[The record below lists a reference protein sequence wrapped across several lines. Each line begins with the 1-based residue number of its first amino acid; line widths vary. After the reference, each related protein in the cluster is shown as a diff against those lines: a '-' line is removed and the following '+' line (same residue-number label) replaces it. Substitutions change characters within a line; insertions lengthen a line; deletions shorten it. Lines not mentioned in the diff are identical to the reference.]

1 MSSNNYTEKEI
12 KQATLKKINET
23 LENQRNKEQNERI
36 IEGVTKSVE
45 KAEQRYN
52 NEVKQNAYSVP
63 ETNSEGLLNKT
74 IQQQQTD
81 DSVINPPNNISQK
94 KNLLPKKNKTLKKLF
109 GSVIELSK
117 NVKSKSQP
125 ETQQPQSQ
133 PETHQPQPETQQPQ
147 SQPETQQPQS
157 QPETQQPQPQTEALK
172 SQTTSGR
179 ISNLF
184 KRNITPKDNKLPQLQ
199 DQSTIG
205 IIGNTFKRNTTPKDL
220 NPQQIQSPSEP
231 NNTEQPK
238 STFGK
243 LGNIFK
249 GKTIQSV
256 FSSFANKNNE
266 IIDKNVDKHIKLNE
280 ELKKYNIKA
289 SLVSGIRVNEGAMV
303 NTSMILMTQKGE
315 RQIEEFITSVIE
327 NDKKYNNGKINF
339 LKFSL
344 LDGDKERSSII
355 DSLREI
361 KNFGVYDNLIVDD
374 LFMSRLAKIIGF
386 INNEPLLKDYSKI
399 FDACK
404 KLTKNLYVTDTAQ
417 PEKVK
422 DVIINII
429 WIINYLISVFEVKLF
444 IMSEEDKQIKSD
456 KFIENC
462 KSITSVI
469 LFTYY
474 LLVLTIGGNYNNYK
488 NGEVVN
494 INTNIDMTILK
505 SIVVFDYELP
515 QEVLD
520 KIEKNIETYKKTNE
534 EENKIALDNN
544 YLWSFLGYKPEKQR
558 LTDKEQI
565 ETKIS
570 NTLKN
575 SKALGFDIDV
585 LSIFKKLCNDDIV
598 RHLKK
603 YFFIFNLIYSEIYEL
618 KNDTTFSKNESGNFF
633 KINDNVI
640 NLFNEY
646 KSNQLTENATYNKLR
661 KNIDIVYDYTE
672 IINVDNPRYEF
683 IKDTKNPKINKMN
696 YNVNNRLIG
705 GNDGGMKTRPLSKQN
720 KTRKI
725 YK

>member
-1 MSSNNYTEKEI
+1 MLSNKDKNIKPETEDEII
-12 KQATLKKINET
+12 KQETVKESIKTLKKINEKELVNT
-23 LENQRNKEQNERI
+23 GKMSLLDEKEIMDTMINSITEQRNQN
-36 IEGVTKSVE
+36 
-45 KAEQRYN
+45 
-52 NEVKQNAYSVP
+52 
-63 ETNSEGLLNKT
+63 NKT
-74 IQQQQTD
+74 QKNT
-81 DSVINPPNNISQK
+81 INPPKNIS
-94 KNLLPKKNKTLKKLF
+94 
-109 GSVIELSK
+109 IK
-117 NVKSKSQP
+117 NVYNYIKQKPQTEFSES
-125 ETQQPQSQ
+125 QPQSEVSQTEFSQLQ
-133 PETHQPQPETQQPQ
+133 PQSEVSQPQPEV
-147 SQPETQQPQS
+147 
-157 QPETQQPQPQTEALK
+157 LK
-172 SQTTSGR
+172 SQTTPER
-179 ISNLF
+179 ISNFF
-184 KRNITPKDNKLPQLQ
+184 KRNTTPKDNKPPQSQ

-205 IIGNTFKRNTTPKDL
+205 IIGNTFKRNTTPKDSSTRQL
-220 NPQQIQSPSEP
+220 QPPSET
-231 NNTEQPK
+231 NNTAQPQ

-243 LGNIFK
+243 IGNIFK

-256 FSSFANKNNE
+256 FSSFANKNGE
-266 IIDKNVDKHIKLNE
+266 IVDKNVDKHIKLNE
-280 ELKKYNIKA
+280 ELKKYNIKS

-361 KNFGVYDNLIVDD
+361 KNFGVYDNLIVDE
-374 LFMSRLAKIIGF
+374 LFMSRLAKITGF

-404 KLTKNLYVTDTAQ
+404 KLTKNLYVNDTAQ

-505 SIVVFDYELP
+505 SIAVYDFELP
-515 QEVLD
+515 KEVSDTIAANVETYRELNKKSD
-520 KIEKNIETYKKTNE
+520 KSISDDNWLLWGILNFKPPKKQMGAFIEQVEKN
-534 EENKIALDNN
+534 
-544 YLWSFLGYKPEKQR
+544 
-558 LTDKEQI
+558 EQM
-565 ETKIS
+565 ESRIS
-570 NTLKN
+570 GTLKN

-585 LSIFKKLCNDDIV
+585 LSMFKNLCNNNID

-618 KNDTTFSKNESGNFF
+618 KNDTTFSKNESGIFF

-640 NLFNEY
+640 NLFSEY
-646 KSNQLTENATYNKLR
+646 KMGKTENATYDKLR

-672 IINVDNPRYEF
+672 IINVDNPQYEF

-705 GNDGGMKTRPLSKQN
+705 GNDGGMKTIPLSKQN
-720 KTRKI
+720 KTRKT

>member
-1 MSSNNYTEKEI
+1 MLSNKYFNPETDEEI
-12 KQATLKKINET
+12 KRETLKKIN
-23 LENQRNKEQNERI
+23 NKLKEEKQKKQKKRI
-36 IEGVTKSVE
+36 IEEVKKSFEKDERQYNTEIEKNKTSSPLKNNTGELYSSDMHQIKKEMSDSVE
-45 KAEQRYN
+45 KQN
-52 NEVKQNAYSVP
+52 NTSLKNTSFKRIIDY
-63 ETNSEGLLNKT
+63 
-74 IQQQQTD
+74 
-81 DSVINPPNNISQK
+81 INPQN
-94 KNLLPKKNKTLKKLF
+94 T
-109 GSVIELSK
+109 SK
-117 NVKSKSQP
+117 I
-125 ETQQPQSQ
+125 T
-133 PETHQPQPETQQPQ
+133 QPQPEVSQPQ
-147 SQPETQQPQS
+147 LEVSQPQNT
-157 QPETQQPQPQTEALK
+157 
-172 SQTTSGR
+172 
-179 ISNLF
+179 
-184 KRNITPKDNKLPQLQ
+184 LQ
-199 DQSTIG
+199 
-205 IIGNTFKRNTTPKDL
+205 IIGNSLKRNTTPKDA
-220 NPQQIQSPSEP
+220 NPQQLQPSSET
-231 NNTEQPK
+231 NNTAQPQ

-243 LGNIFK
+243 IGNIFK

-256 FSSFANKNNE
+256 FSSFANKNGE

-289 SLVSGIRVNEGAMV
+289 SLVSGIRVNEGAML
-303 NTSMILMTQKGE
+303 NTSMILMTQKGQ

-327 NDKKYNNGKINF
+327 TDKKNNNGKINF

-344 LDGDKERSSII
+344 LDEDKERSNII

-361 KNFGVYDNLIVDD
+361 KNFGVYDNLIVDN
-374 LFMSRLAKIIGF
+374 LFMSRLTKITDF
-386 INNEPLLKDYSKI
+386 INNEPLLKDYNKI

-404 KLTKNLYVTDTAQ
+404 KLTKNLYVNDTAQ

-444 IMSEEDKQIKSD
+444 IMSAEDRQIKSD
-456 KFIENC
+456 KFKENC

-505 SIVVFDYELP
+505 SIAVYDFELP
-515 QEVLD
+515 KEVSDIITTNVETYRESNKELD
-520 KIEKNIETYKKTNE
+520 KSISDKNWFLWGVLNFTPSEKKVGSFIEQVEKNEQMETR
-534 EENKIALDNN
+534 I
-544 YLWSFLGYKPEKQR
+544 R
-558 LTDKEQI
+558 
-565 ETKIS
+565 

-585 LSIFKKLCNDDIV
+585 LSMFKNLCNNNLDH
-598 RHLKK
+598 HLKK

-633 KINDNVI
+633 KINDNII

-646 KSNQLTENATYNKLR
+646 KSNQITENATYNKLR